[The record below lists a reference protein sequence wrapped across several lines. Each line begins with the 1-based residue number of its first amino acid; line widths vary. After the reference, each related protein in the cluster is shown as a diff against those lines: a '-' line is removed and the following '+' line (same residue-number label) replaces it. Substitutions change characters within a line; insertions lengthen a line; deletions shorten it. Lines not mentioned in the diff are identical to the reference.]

1 MAFRR
6 PLLNDGNNLREMT
19 DAEISSERT
28 RAVEL
33 YRNNPSV
40 TLSRVNSGGNLGTQ
54 YDTRLQAG
62 DTAKRTDRYPTEA
75 ETDEPSV
82 VTVAYSRIHQSIAS
96 VSAPSDTNSKAFP
109 VYYDGTD
116 IRAMTLTDMYD
127 TFIKDAITT
136 VYTDLYYINNSPSL
150 SGYSRVDVGGGEDEW
165 GIFLDTGANTNAYTA
180 GGIPETLDQPYT
192 RVSFRLFRKNVTV
205 NSSSYIPLFVNGDND
220 LQSYTNT
227 SWQSLLSSAMR
238 YAATSLS
245 GYRIRYSVNGSGTSS
260 GSFWDDRL
268 NGAGN
273 YTESTTYK
281 DEDDYRAQEFPNGSF
296 VRINTYT
303 LKARLA

>member
-28 RAVEL
+28 RAVEV

-40 TLSRVNSGGNLGTQ
+40 TLSVVSSGGNLGTQ
-54 YDTRLQAG
+54 ADTRLQAG
-62 DTAKRTDRYPTEA
+62 AYSTRVDRYPTES
-75 ETDEPSV
+75 ETAEPST
-82 VTVAYSRIHQSIAS
+82 VTVNYSRISQTVAS
-96 VSAPSDTNSKAFP
+96 LSAPSDTNSKAFP

-136 VYTDLYYINNSPSL
+136 VYTDLYYINNASSL
-150 SGYSRVDVGGGEDEW
+150 SGYSQVSGTPV
-165 GIFLDTGANTNAYTA
+165 FLDTGADTSQYTA
-180 GGIPETLDQPYT
+180 GGIPEAIDQPYT
-192 RVSFRLFRKNVTV
+192 RETFYLFKKNVTV
-205 NSSSYIPLFVNGDND
+205 ASSSYIPLFANGDND
-220 LQSYTNT
+220 LQAYSNS

-238 YAATSLS
+238 YAATSLTS
-245 GYRIRYSVNGSGTSS
+245 YQIRYSINGSGTSS

-268 NGAGN
+268 NGSGN
-273 YTESTTYK
+273 YQTRFVNG
-281 DEDDYRAQEFPNGSF
+281 DDYRAQEFPNGSF
-296 VRINTYT
+296 TRINTYT
-303 LKARLA
+303 LKARLD